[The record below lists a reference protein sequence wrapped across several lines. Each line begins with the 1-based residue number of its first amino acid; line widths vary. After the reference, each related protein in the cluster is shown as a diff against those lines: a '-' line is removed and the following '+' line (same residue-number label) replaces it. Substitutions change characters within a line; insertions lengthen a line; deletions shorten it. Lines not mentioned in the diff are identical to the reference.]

1 MGEQKRFG
9 RRVFLKSAAIASVGL
24 GLAAC
29 APSTAPSGGE
39 AGAPSA
45 EDEREI
51 TLMAWDEEGFDSFNA
66 EFTAETGIKVNQA
79 IFPQGVWSDVMN
91 KFALWSQTGYS
102 GYDLT
107 IADDLIAGMMAS
119 NGFAAE
125 LGDYDFW
132 TDHEE
137 DTVEGIHTLNSVLNG
152 VYRIFFLLDLEPF
165 FHYTELVPEAPK
177 TWDELITFGKDA
189 TNADED
195 VWGWRPT
202 NGVGHE
208 FNTVLLMLNQAG
220 ADLDTLDDT
229 ATLEAFQ
236 FMQDWVFTHEIT
248 PKSTTSEG
256 NDQIANLSALGK
268 AGMWWNYTGGYR
280 NALEHEQSVLT
291 MENAPAARWPMGPAS
306 DIGLIHGW
314 GWMLPKVGEKKD
326 LAVEYLTWFSRPEVL
341 KKYIINVHRD
351 APPRYSLI
359 NDPDVIEAIPTLALP
374 VGWET
379 ILAGAKF
386 REPIVN
392 KKPVNE
398 LWSMFQNIGRFIFSA
413 EKTPEETQQWA
424 VTEYQR
430 IMADAG

>member
-1 MGEQKRFG
+1 M
-9 RRVFLKSAAIASVGL
+9 S
-24 GLAAC
+24 
-29 APSTAPSGGE
+29 STQCCSC
-39 AGAPSA
+39 
-45 EDEREI
+45 
-51 TLMAWDEEGFDSFNA
+51 
-66 EFTAETGIKVNQA
+66 
-79 IFPQGVWSDVMN
+79 
-91 KFALWSQTGYS
+91 
-102 GYDLT
+102 LT
-107 IADDLIAGMMAS
+107 
-119 NGFAAE
+119 
-125 LGDYDFW
+125 
-132 TDHEE
+132 
-137 DTVEGIHTLNSVLNG
+137 
-152 VYRIFFLLDLEPF
+152 
-165 FHYTELVPEAPK
+165 
-177 TWDELITFGKDA
+177 
-189 TNADED
+189 
-195 VWGWRPT
+195 RP
-202 NGVGHE
+202 
-208 FNTVLLMLNQAG
+208 

-291 MENAPAARWPMGPAS
+291 MENAPAARWPMGPAN

-314 GWMLPKVGEKKD
+314 GWMLPKVGEKKGPGGRIS
-326 LAVEYLTWFSRPEVL
+326 YLVL
-341 KKYIINVHRD
+341 PARGPQEIHHQRTPRC
-351 APPRYSLI
+351 ALRYSLI
-359 NDPDVIEAIPTLALP
+359 NDPDVIEAVPTLALP

-413 EKTPEETQQWA
+413 EKTLEETQQWA